1 MSKSHITANHLREIL
16 NYNPATGIFTW
27 KVRNA
32 KCVHIGDVAGC
43 TEKRIGYITIG
54 IDGNVYK
61 AHRLAWLYMTNEWPN
76 GLIDHINGQ
85 KADNRFFN
93 LRVVD
98 AGGNSENVRK
108 PNKRNK
114 SGFIGVIAYQG
125 KWRAN
130 ITVKGKTRRIGD
142 FSSPE
147 EAHKAY
153 LEAKR
158 ILHLACTI

>member
-1 MSKSHITANHLREIL
+1 MSTAHITAEHLRKIL
-16 NYNPATGIFTW
+16 NYDTETGIFTW
-27 KVRNA
+27 KERIA
-32 KCVHIGDVAGC
+32 KCVHIGAVAGC
-43 TEKRIGYITIG
+43 LEKRIGYVTIG
-54 IDGNVYK
+54 ISGDVFK
-61 AHRLAWLYMTNEWPN
+61 AHRLAWLYVHGVWPD

-85 KADNRFFN
+85 KADNRIAN

-98 AGGNSENVRK
+98 AGGNSQNVRK

-125 KWRAN
+125 KWRAS
-130 ITVKGKTRRIGD
+130 ITVNKKTRRIGD
-142 FSSPE
+142 FNTPE

-158 ILHLACTI
+158 MLHSVCTI